1 MAYWNL
7 HPSELVEET
16 IIRGQ
21 GELTDVG
28 ALAIDTGEFT
38 GRSPKDKYVVYDENT
53 KDSVWWGDVN
63 NRFESD
69 KFDALHNRMLAYLG
83 SKEVWIRDSYAC
95 ADPTFRINIRVVT
108 ETPWANLFASN
119 LFLRPTEDEIK
130 TFKHDWKPNT
140 FG

>member
-1 MAYWNL
+1 MNEIGLKAQDASVAQLGLANVEMAYWNL

-21 GELTDVG
+21 GVLTDVG

-38 GRSPKDKYVVYDENT
+38 GRSPKDKFVVYDENT

-83 SKEVWIRDSYAC
+83 KKEVWVRDAYAC
-95 ADPTFRINIRVVT
+95 ADPT
-108 ETPWANLFASN
+108 
-119 LFLRPTEDEIK
+119 
-130 TFKHDWKPNT
+130 
-140 FG
+140 